1 MKSIGRHLSYANIVA
16 TLALL
21 FAMSGG
27 ALAAKHYLV
36 NSSKQ
41 INPKVLKKL
50 KGKAGSPGRTGAPG
64 ARGAQGIAGVSGAS
78 GAPGA
83 PGANGTAR
91 AYGVVKSD
99 GSIVAAKTKGL
110 TASRLNPGSYC
121 VTPTAES
128 GIDPSTVQAIAE
140 SDGTESATE
149 ASIVVTAGAAT
160 KEASCPG
167 GWLFITMNPKAGV
180 FSPAN
185 AAISVVVP

>member
-50 KGKAGSPGRTGAPG
+50 RGKAGSPGRAGAPG

-128 GIDPSTVQAIAE
+128 GIDPATVQAIAE